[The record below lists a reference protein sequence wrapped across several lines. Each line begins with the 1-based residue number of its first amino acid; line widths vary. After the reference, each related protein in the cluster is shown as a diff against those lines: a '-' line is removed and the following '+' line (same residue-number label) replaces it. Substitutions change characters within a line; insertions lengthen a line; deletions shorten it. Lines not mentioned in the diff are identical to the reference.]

1 MLPSLLT
8 GNLSLRPD
16 SVRGLSRTVAFHAP
30 PSSPQ
35 TKRCR
40 QRKRQHASHPN
51 HTAPRPNTKGHAIHS
66 KQHCTTSFNQCT
78 LHHHTE
84 RRARIN
90 CHASQRLPWTDTLSI
105 LFTQRHLQTWKEV
118 RIRDCPIL
126 EIEVGSYVTLW
137 GLLLLSHVQLQRR
150 CTAAAI
156 GLCFCPVCVIQTA

>member
-1 MLPSLLT
+1 MS
-8 GNLSLRPD
+8 GVS
-16 SVRGLSRTVAFHAP
+16 RGLLRSTHLP
-30 PSSPQ
+30 PHPKQ
-35 TKRCR
+35 NDVDNEN
-40 QRKRQHASHPN
+40 ASMPPIPTTPHPAQIQKGMPSTQN
-51 HTAPRPNTKGHAIHS
+51 NTAQPVSINA
-66 KQHCTTSFNQCT
+66 HCTSC
-78 LHHHTE
+78 LHHTE